1 LILSGASAKTSPND
15 FVRPVTLAIL
25 TILANKHKIESLPS
39 LISALEQRATNL
51 VKGLFDN
58 EDRDSR
64 LEQAKAIYALAA
76 GMMRRYIGKE
86 AKGLV
91 QLLKDA
97 PRDAKIG
104 HLLARQLEMIAAPQ
118 QPLTKENYATVKPLW
133 MQKVYFELVNPM
145 LQAAVGADPEV
156 QDQLIKT
163 NYSVGVLLVVKHMNF
178 PIYEADADKILRI
191 SIAVAQNITTGPD
204 AKAALDVLK
213 NILVDAPE
221 RAQGHLRSIIKIC
234 IGVFSSKLG
243 SARRPDWLPE
253 DYIPTDSDPVVEAGR
268 GKLALEIAGALPRM
282 FDSQHLLP
290 HAPQVQREL
299 TLACG
304 HRVRDL
310 RRTARLA
317 RAAWAELK

>member
-1 LILSGASAKTSPND
+1 M
-15 FVRPVTLAIL
+15 AIL
-25 TILANKHKIESLPS
+25 TILANKHKIEALPS
-39 LISALEQRATNL
+39 LVSALEQHATNL
-51 VKGLFDN
+51 IKGSD
-58 EDRDSR
+58 EDQDSR
-64 LEQAKAIYALAA
+64 LDQIKATYALAA

-86 AKGLV
+86 AKSLV
-91 QLLKDA
+91 RLLLEA
-97 PRDAKIG
+97 PREPKIG
-104 HLLARQLEMIAAPQ
+104 HHLARQLEMIAAPQ
-118 QPLTKENYATVKPLW
+118 QPLTKETYATVKPLW
-133 MQKVYFELVNPM
+133 MQKVYFELVSPM
-145 LQAAVGADPEV
+145 LQVAVGADPEV
-156 QDQLIKT
+156 QDQLVKT
-163 NYSVGVLLVVKHMNF
+163 NYSVGVLLVAKHMTF

-191 SIAVAQNITTGPD
+191 SIAVAQNIPSGPD

-221 RAQGHLRSIIKIC
+221 QAKGHLRSIIKIC
-234 IGVFSSKLG
+234 IGVFSSRPSSTK
-243 SARRPDWLPE
+243 RPDWLPE
-253 DYIPTDSDPVVEAGR
+253 DYAPAVDDPAVEAGR

-290 HAPQVQREL
+290 HAPRVQREL